1 MNILNVITVRNWVI
15 ISLINFF
22 IVGCLG
28 LLMRVKFL
36 YPFFWIDQMN
46 LLHSHSHFAF
56 TGWITTSLIVFFF
69 AAAREINHRGTFTHH
84 QQLLLL
90 ANLLISYGMLIS
102 FAISGYS
109 VPSIVLSFLSVVISY
124 WVVYYAWKLLSKSH
138 FTKGIRLIFKAAF
151 AFNLI
156 SSLGTFALI
165 FLKASHNPDVFF
177 QTSSINFYLHF
188 QYNGWFLFCCLGLF
202 LDFLYRE
209 YEKEYISVS
218 MIRGYLITVFPT
230 YFLSINWLREF
241 SSPVLVLVFL
251 AVIGQLA
258 IWIKLIW
265 KISRVNSFIHHQY
278 LSKILQLVI
287 SCVGMGLVLKLTLQG
302 ISLLP
307 GISEIVYGF
316 RPIVVAYLH
325 LVLLVVISMFLV
337 VYSVLILDKVGVGT
351 FKLGICVLL
360 IGVWLNEGILAVQGL
375 SGIMKLNINGSHH
388 ALLILSA
395 CMVFGI
401 GTVLYSCFQKKAMSL
416 LN

>member
-1 MNILNVITVRNWVI
+1 MLKDITLKNWVI

-36 YPFFWIDQMN
+36 YSLPWIDHKY

-56 TGWITTSLIVFFF
+56 TGWVTTALMVFFF
-69 AAAREINHRGTFTHH
+69 AAASRMNRREAFIPH
-84 QQLLLL
+84 QQLLIL

-124 WVVYYAWKLLSKSH
+124 WFVFYAWKLLSKSH
-138 FTKGIRLIFKAAF
+138 FTKGVSLIFKAAF

-202 LDFLYRE
+202 LNFIYRK
-209 YEKEYISVS
+209 YKKEYVSVS
-218 MIRGYLITVFPT
+218 IIRGYIVSVFPT
-230 YFLSINWLREF
+230 YFLSIIWLKDF
-241 SSPVLVLVFL
+241 PFPILVLVFF
-251 AVIGQLA
+251 AVIVQLA

-265 KISRVNSFIHHQY
+265 NIFREKSFIQHPN

-287 SCVGMGLVLKLTLQG
+287 SCVGMGLILKLILQC

-307 GISEIVYGF
+307 GISEVVYGF

-337 VYSVLILDKVGVGT
+337 VYSVLILDKVWVAAL
-351 FKLGICVLL
+351 KIGIYVLL
-360 IGVWLNEGILAVQGL
+360 IGVWLNEGILAIQGL
-375 SGIMKLNINGSHH
+375 SGIIKLNINGSHQ
-388 ALLILSA
+388 ALLIVSA
-395 CMVFGI
+395 CMVFGM
-401 GTVLYSCFQKKAMSL
+401 GTVLYGCLPEKDDISHK
-416 LN
+416 